1 MPPIIDW
8 ITIFVYKP
16 EYNPGWLDV
25 AGEQVDP
32 KIGLVLKSKLV
43 FFQTMWFQLNLLDD
57 VFKEGAETKDWL
69 RVRWDL
75 VESEEKSEI
84 LKVFCFPFWIPTPHP
99 FSNQFL

>member
-32 KIGLVLKSKLV
+32 KIGLMLQIVSV
-43 FFQTMWFQLNLLDD
+43 FFES
-57 VFKEGAETKDWL
+57 VFFVNSPSG
-69 RVRWDL
+69 
-75 VESEEKSEI
+75 
-84 LKVFCFPFWIPTPHP
+84 
-99 FSNQFL
+99 